1 MPQKP
6 IPYRSPI
13 TVVEGG
19 AVDRPM
25 KTAGEVLLAQ
35 FDVRVQTS
43 LIRPYAQ
50 MPAKEFVLEFYPQ
63 ARACLKMMNSGVFV
77 ERTERQS
84 EDYTQVLSRGKSD
97 TEAWEAAARRILRE
111 APLFGGAGLG
121 WGFGNGSDWGEDEKL

>member
-1 MPQKP
+1 MSQES
-6 IPYRSPI
+6 IPSRSPI
-13 TVVEGG
+13 TLVEGW
-19 AVDRPM
+19 AVNRHM
-25 KTAGEVLLAQ
+25 KTAGEILVAQ

-63 ARACLKMMNSGVFV
+63 ARACLKMLNSGVFV

-84 EDYTQVLSRGKSD
+84 EDYSQVLSRGKSD
-97 TEAWEAAARRILRE
+97 VDAWEAAARRILRE

-121 WGFGNGSDWGEDEKL
+121 WGFGSGSDWGDEKS